1 MIRFTTFPILFL
13 IFMLLSCNKNDPKE
27 NEILNSISE
36 QPNENNW
43 NTTEKKSVPSTSS
56 AKKILTPPTK
66 SHTKSPSITTNK
78 TSEAKLEE
86 KESILAS
93 KAIKTPLIE
102 LLKNGQIGKTYTKE
116 ELKKEFHFTDESLKL
131 IKSLTL
137 KNNTTLDFK
146 WKSTWFVESVSDAKF
161 KNGPMTFNF
170 HPRQISIKGGAIG
183 IKYKKKVYTDLI
195 IKNGKIYIPSVKGFY
210 WEVRK

>member
-1 MIRFTTFPILFL
+1 MIRFSTLPIFFL
-13 IFMLLSCNKNDPKE
+13 LFMLFSCNKNDPKE
-27 NEILNSISE
+27 NEILNSISD
-36 QPNENNW
+36 QPKENNQ
-43 NTTEKKSVPSTSS
+43 NTTESKSVPSISPVKKNKNPALKTPNESPTITS
-56 AKKILTPPTK
+56 I
-66 SHTKSPSITTNK
+66 K
-78 TSEAKLEE
+78 TSDVKPEE
-86 KESILAS
+86 KESLLAS
-93 KAIKTPLIE
+93 KAIKTPVIE
-102 LLKNGQIGKTYTKE
+102 LLKNGQIGKKYTKE

-137 KNNTTLDFK
+137 RNNNTLDFE

-183 IKYKKKVYTDLI
+183 IKYKRKVYTDLT